1 MKKILIPIGQ
11 PLKQEKKRFTLA
23 CKVTESVYSKY
34 EEIFKN
40 TFLAPSQV
48 IGEVL
53 ENALDDIEIVDA
65 NLYFKIKR

>member
-11 PLKQEKKRFTLA
+11 PLKQEKKLHTLA

-40 TFLAPSQV
+40 TFLTPSQV